1 MNDNQSFIS
10 FCKNINYVIPSYL
23 LETQASLEEIITKDS
38 KKYILKI
45 KSLNMFK
52 FQDFINFQQK
62 IQQSF
67 FQKFNYKILF
77 EYEQQYCEK
86 EEFLKYINFIYL
98 TLYKKED
105 FFNQFRLQNKA
116 REFWFYFMD
125 EEIAKDLEAK
135 KDKILSLLKRFGLSF
150 IDINFVVDYENIK
163 KQALAFQEFLTNQ
176 KEENLKQAQKEAQ
189 QQVKPLK
196 TFSRTKFSK
205 SKKYVPLKLKE
216 VRTANEQFIAIQ
228 GQIYKLEDKVT
239 KNKNVL
245 RMINISDYEEA
256 IIINHFCNPENFL
269 DLKIGDFIHV
279 YGEITK
285 DFYTRDIIVKSDKI
299 EKIDNFF
306 PIRVDEAN
314 TKRVE
319 LFARTKMSTMDGV
332 TNAQDYVKIAKL
344 LGHSAIG
351 ISDLES
357 VQAFPDFYFACKN
370 AKIKAI
376 YGSTF
381 STTHSKIFKV
391 LNLRQN
397 QDLEHARYVVFD
409 LETTGLSPKFNE
421 LIEFGAVVWQNGQ
434 ILEKHEFLIKPKEKI
449 TSYIS
454 DLTGITNQMIEN
466 EAISVEEAAIKIK
479 QIFQNSILVAHNAR
493 FDYGCLVEFFKELEL
508 YELEQPVI
516 DTLEV
521 SRFLAPTQ
529 KRHNLKELAKN
540 ASIHYDETESHRGGY
555 DAEVLAKVWDQFL
568 IKLIEKNIKDLNS
581 LNQVGSN
588 ILDFKRR
595 GLFSKEI
602 RVIVKNQQGLK
613 ELFKLVSLSNTDNFL
628 SKPLLFYDKILP
640 SNNLLWGT
648 SGLDSQLME
657 ILFYN
662 HHNDLETFIKKFDFI
677 EIPTPSSFIHL
688 IKRNKI
694 KKEDIIKGLKL
705 VIELARKHK
714 KLIVASSEPRYINK
728 EDKIFHLV
736 YIYAK
741 GVGGKPHNLFGG
753 DTDKKE
759 DHVFPTKYF
768 MTTQELKAEFAFL
781 EDQDLIDEIVVRN
794 PNKIAD
800 LVEQVQVIKDKLY
813 PPKFD
818 DSASKIKHLVYQK
831 AHEKYGENLPDQIAL
846 RIEKELNPIIDN
858 GYDVVYWISKE
869 LVDKAKSEGQKV
881 GSRGSVGSSVVAYL
895 IGITEVNPLEPHYV
909 CNQCKNVKFSTDSNV
924 LSGFDLKDK
933 KCKTCNILYDKD
945 GQNIPF
951 ETFLG
956 FKADKVPDIDLNF
969 AGDFQ
974 VQTHNYI
981 RELFGEKFTFRAGT
995 ILGYAEKS
1003 AFSLAKKL
1011 NEIQTRLYLNEH
1023 PNEYEF
1029 SMYSNT
1035 FLDFLATKTSG
1046 VKKTTG
1052 QHPGG
1057 IIVIPNDLEIE
1068 EFTPINFPANDDNS
1082 DWKTTHFDFENI
1094 HDNVLKFDLLGH
1106 DDPIMVRELEKLTNT
1121 KVENIPKSD
1130 PKIIKLFSSLEPLN
1144 IDSKDLPGEQNG
1156 ARGLPEFG
1164 TSFVRRMLNTAR
1176 VESFSDLIKVS
1187 GLSHGTNVWQDN
1199 AEALISQHN
1208 LTLRDVISC
1217 RDDIMLYLINK
1228 GVDSLVSFN
1237 IMESVRKGKSIT
1249 VEQQQ
1254 ILENHNVPIWYI
1266 ESLKKIKYM
1275 FPKAHAAAYVLM
1287 AWRITYYKL
1296 YYPLAFYSVYFS
1308 IRIDFKNI
1316 DALLLPKQQLSSQ
1329 IMALKQRENSKKED
1343 KLSEK
1348 EKKLIPILEVAEEL
1362 KARGFEIEK
1371 INLNLSQATQW
1382 VINEENNSL
1391 IPPFSSLD
1399 GIGEANAAKIIAAR
1413 TEKSFSSI
1421 EDFEK
1426 RAGVNSTV
1434 IKKLKDMGVFKDLSE
1449 THQITLFDY

>member
-1 MNDNQSFIS
+1 MSDNQSFIS
-10 FCKNINYVIPSYL
+10 LCNSINYTIPSYL
-23 LETQASLEEIITKDS
+23 LETQATLEQVEINNK

-45 KSLNMFK
+45 QSLNMFK
-52 FQDFINFQQK
+52 FEDFFAFQK
-62 IQQSF
+62 KVQQSF
-67 FQKFNYKILF
+67 VQRLNYKIEF

-86 EEFLKYINFIYL
+86 EEFLKYINFIYQVL
-98 TLYKKED
+98 FNKEN
-105 FFNQFRLQNKA
+105 FFSKFPLQNKA
-116 REFWFYFMD
+116 REFWFYFVD
-125 EEIAKDLEAK
+125 EEIIKDLEEK
-135 KDKILSLLKRFGLSF
+135 KEKILALFKRFGLSF
-150 IDINFVVDYENIK
+150 IQIHFILDHESIK
-163 KQALAFQEFLTNQ
+163 KQNLAIQEYLTNQ
-176 KEENLKQAQKEAQ
+176 KEKEIREAQ
-189 QQVKPLK
+189 QLSQQEKKSTKVS
-196 TFSRTKFSK
+196 SRK
-205 SKKYVPLKLKE
+205 SFNRANQYVPLKLKE
-216 VRTANEQFIAIQ
+216 VRSSNEQFVEIQ

-245 RMINISDYEEA
+245 RIINISDYEEA
-256 IIINHFCNPENFL
+256 IMINAFYNQDSVFPLN
-269 DLKIGDFIHV
+269 KGDFVKV
-279 YGEITK
+279 YGELVK
-285 DFYTRDIIVKSDKI
+285 DIYSRDFVIKSHKI
-299 EKIDNFF
+299 EKINNIL
-306 PIRVDEAN
+306 PVRIDEAT

-332 TNAQDYVKIAKL
+332 TDAQDYVKIAKA

-357 VQAFPDFYFACKN
+357 VQAFPDFYFACKKEN
-370 AKIKAI
+370 IKAI
-376 YGSTF
+376 YGTTF
-381 STTHSKIFKV
+381 SSTHSKIFKV
-391 LNLRQN
+391 LNLRYN
-397 QDLEHARYVVFD
+397 QDLENARYVVFD

-449 TSYIS
+449 PSYIT
-454 DLTGITNQMIEN
+454 DLTGITNKMIEK
-466 EAISVEEAAIKIK
+466 EAISVEEAAVKIK
-479 QIFQNSILVAHNAR
+479 QIFENSILVAHNAK
-493 FDYGCLVEFFKELEL
+493 FDYGCLVEFYKKLEL
-508 YELEQPVI
+508 YEIQQPVI

-521 SRFLAPTQ
+521 SRFLFPTQ

-540 ASIHYDETESHRGGY
+540 SSINYDETESHRGGY

-568 IKLIEKNIKDLNS
+568 LKLIEQNIKDLYTLDS
-581 LNQVGSN
+581 VGSN
-588 ILDFKRR
+588 VLDFKKR
-595 GLFSKEI
+595 GFFSKEI
-602 RVIVKNQQGLK
+602 RAIVKNQEGLK
-613 ELFKLVSLSNTDNFL
+613 ELFKLISISNTEYFL
-628 SKPLLFYDKILP
+628 SKPILFYDQIKSSKNI
-640 SNNLLWGT
+640 LWGT

-657 ILFYN
+657 IVFYN
-662 HHNDLETFIKKFDFI
+662 HHNDLENFIQKLDFI

-688 IKRNKI
+688 IKRNKL
-694 KKEDIIKGLKL
+694 KKEDVLNGLKL
-705 VIELARKHK
+705 VIDLAKKHK
-714 KLIVASSEPRYINK
+714 KIVVASSEPRYINQ
-728 EDKIFHLV
+728 EDKIFHQV

-741 GVGGKPHNLFGG
+741 GVGGKPHNFFGG
-753 DTDKKE
+753 DTNQKN
-759 DHVFPTKYF
+759 DHIFPTKYF

-794 PNKIAD
+794 SNKIAS
-800 LVEQVQVIKDKLY
+800 LVEDVKIIKDKLY

-818 DSASKIKHLVYQK
+818 DSASKIKDLVYK
-831 AHEKYGENLPDQIAL
+831 RAHEKYGNNLPDKIAV
-846 RIEKELNPIIDN
+846 RIEKELNPIIEN

-909 CNQCKNVKFSTDSNV
+909 CKQCKSVEFSTDENI

-933 KCKTCNILYDKD
+933 MCKNCKITYDKD

-956 FKADKVPDIDLNF
+956 FNADKVPDIDLNF

-1011 NEIQTRLYLNEH
+1011 NEIHTRLYLNDH

-1035 FLDFLATKTSG
+1035 FLDFLASKSSG

-1057 IIVIPNDLEIE
+1057 IIVIPNDLEVE
-1068 EFTPINFPANDDNS
+1068 EFTPINFPANDENS

-1121 KVENIPKSD
+1121 KVEDIPKSD
-1130 PKIIKLFSSLEPLN
+1130 PNIIKLFSSLEPLN
-1144 IDSKDLPGEQNG
+1144 IDPKDMPGEKNG

-1164 TSFVRRMLNTAR
+1164 TSFVRRMLNTAK
-1176 VESFSDLIKVS
+1176 VKSFSDLIKVS

-1199 AEALISQHN
+1199 AEELISKQN
-1208 LTLRDVISC
+1208 LSLQDVISC

-1228 GVDSLVSFN
+1228 GVNPLISFN

-1249 VEQQQ
+1249 EEQQTT
-1254 ILENHNVPIWYI
+1254 LENHNVPSWYI

-1296 YYPLAFYSVYFS
+1296 YFPLAFYAVYFS

-1316 DALLLPKQQLSSQ
+1316 DALILPKQQLSNQ
-1329 IMALKQRENSKKED
+1329 ILALKSRENSKKED

-1362 KARGFEIEK
+1362 KARGFKIEK
-1371 INLNLSQATQW
+1371 INLNLSEATQW
-1382 VINEENNSL
+1382 VINQENNSL

-1399 GIGEANAAKIIAAR
+1399 GIGEANANKIILAR
-1413 TEKSFSSI
+1413 KEKEFSSI

-1434 IKKLKDMGVFKDLSE
+1434 IQKLKDMGVFKDLNE
-1449 THQITLFDY
+1449 THQITLFD